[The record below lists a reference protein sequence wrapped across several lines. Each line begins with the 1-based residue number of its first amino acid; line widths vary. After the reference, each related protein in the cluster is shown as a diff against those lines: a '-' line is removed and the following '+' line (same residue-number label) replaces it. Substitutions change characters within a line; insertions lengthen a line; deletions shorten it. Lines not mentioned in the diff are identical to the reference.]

1 MAGIYLH
8 ATTYGGRGAGR
19 GRPVFTLRLPL
30 RGPDPVLGNGA
41 DNLPRAGISIQN

>member
-19 GRPVFTLRLPL
+19 GQPVFTLRLPL
-30 RGPDPVLGNGA
+30 RGPGLRIG
-41 DNLPRAGISIQN
+41 